1 MKLKVIG
8 WTYYDDPNYI
18 YFETTWAT
26 QNAVLEDV
34 IKNGYL
40 FTGYHHQEYD
50 HCCPVL
56 NNGKKII
63 FSQRGFGGLMA
74 MAQNRHKTY
83 DYSLYA
89 YTAEPNASY
98 YKFPKTDPDDSLIVD
113 EKTLYETY
121 EIDADIE
128 AIATADIKKELRLK
142 NLKEYALMEV
152 GDCVK
157 LIRGEHTTKYKIIN
171 VDRVKDVSIVD
182 EYNFKYRNCN
192 IFTEEES
199 KQITEKYEQADTAIV
214 LKLEHIFFNND

>member
-8 WTYYDDPNYI
+8 WTYYDDPNYE

-26 QNAVLEDV
+26 HNAVLQDV
-34 IKNGYL
+34 INNGYE

-50 HCCPVL
+50 YCCPVL

-74 MAQNRHKTY
+74 KAHGFNKTY
-83 DYSLYA
+83 DYSIFA
-89 YTAEPNASY
+89 YPVNPNSKE
-98 YKFPKTDPDDSLIVD
+98 YKFPKVSPNDSLIVE

-128 AIATADIKKELRLK
+128 TIAIADIKNQLRLK
-142 NLKEYALMEV
+142 DLEEYALIEV
-152 GDCVK
+152 GDIVK
-157 LIRGEHTTKYKIIN
+157 LINDKHTTKYKVVS
-171 VDRVKDVSIVD
+171 VDRVKDVSVVD

-192 IFTEEES
+192 LFTEE
-199 KQITEKYEQADTAIV
+199 KQKEIITKYEQAGVVII
-214 LKLEHIFFNND
+214 LKLEYCFNLN